1 MKKTQL
7 LAILFVTAIA
17 IYGVST
23 IVADDNTTTDPIMD
37 GPMDGSGQN
46 GHQRGAMDGSQSQAQ
61 LQLNDGSGLG
71 GMYGNQTGDCINP

>member
-7 LAILFVTAIA
+7 IAIFFISAIA

-23 IVADDNTTTDPIMD
+23 IVADDNTTTDQIM
-37 GPMDGSGQN
+37 PMDGSGQN
-46 GHQRGAMDGSQSQAQ
+46 GHQRGAMDGSQTQIK
-61 LQLNDGSGLG
+61 LQLKDGSGLG

>member
-7 LAILFVTAIA
+7 IAIFFITAIA
-17 IYGVST
+17 IYGVTS
-23 IVADDNTTTDPIMD
+23 IVADNTTSDQAMD

-46 GHQRGAMDGSQSQAQ
+46 GHQRGAMDGSQSQTQ
-61 LQLNDGSGLG
+61 LQLKDGSGLG